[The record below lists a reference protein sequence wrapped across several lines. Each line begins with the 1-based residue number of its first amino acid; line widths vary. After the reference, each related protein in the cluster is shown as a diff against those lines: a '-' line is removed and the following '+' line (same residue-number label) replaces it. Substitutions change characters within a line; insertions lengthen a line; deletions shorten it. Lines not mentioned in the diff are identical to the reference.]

1 METEE
6 YLPLTEAVFFILLS
20 ISPGPRHGYAI
31 LKDVESLSGGRVL
44 LSTGTLYGALK
55 RMLVQEWIERVDDPQ
70 PNPTDRERKAYALTP
85 HGRSILNAEL
95 ARLKRMVSAASL
107 QPVEEG
113 G

>member
-85 HGRSILNAEL
+85 HGRSILKAEL
-95 ARLKRMVSAASL
+95 ARLKHMVTAASL